1 MYPIST
7 SSYQHIRMAPKR
19 KLKPIWDAPAEPADP
34 TMRSLTNA
42 FAKMDIETMAPPPVK
57 RLALTLG
64 EEVQENIEEW
74 CASQGIPVP
83 PEYIGYG
90 ERLDKEHRDQVDAE
104 FKRMDDE
111 EKNEADKPAGEK
123 PPFGT
128 PEFWAWAR
136 KRKIEKEKEAAAA
149 AIAAG
154 GSAPAPAKKA
164 PAKARGKK

>member
-1 MYPIST
+1 
-7 SSYQHIRMAPKR
+7 MAPKR
-19 KLKPIWDAPAEPADP
+19 KLKPIWDAPAEPVDP
-34 TMRSLTNA
+34 AMRSLTNA
-42 FAKMDIETMAPPPVK
+42 FAKMDIETMNPPPVK
-57 RLALTLG
+57 RLALTFG

-83 PEYIGYG
+83 PEYKDYG
-90 ERLDKEHRDQVDAE
+90 VNLDKERRAEIDAE
-104 FKRMDDE
+104 FKRLDDE
-111 EKNEADKPAGEK
+111 EKNEANKPAGEK

-149 AIAAG
+149 AAAAIAAG

-164 PAKARGKK
+164 VTKAKAKK

>member
-1 MYPIST
+1 
-7 SSYQHIRMAPKR
+7 MAPKR
-19 KLKPIWDAPAEPADP
+19 KLKPIWDTPTEPTDPA
-34 TMRSLTNA
+34 MRSLTNA
-42 FAKMDIETMAPPPVK
+42 FAKMDIETMNPPPVK
-57 RLALTLG
+57 RLALTFG

-90 ERLDKEHRDQVDAE
+90 ERLDAERRAEIDAE
-104 FKRMDDE
+104 FKRLEDE
-111 EKNEADKPAGEK
+111 EKTEAEKPAGEK

-136 KRKIEKEKEAAAA
+136 KRKLEKEREAAA

-154 GSAPAPAKKA
+154 APAPAPAKKA
-164 PAKARGKK
+164 ATKAKAKK